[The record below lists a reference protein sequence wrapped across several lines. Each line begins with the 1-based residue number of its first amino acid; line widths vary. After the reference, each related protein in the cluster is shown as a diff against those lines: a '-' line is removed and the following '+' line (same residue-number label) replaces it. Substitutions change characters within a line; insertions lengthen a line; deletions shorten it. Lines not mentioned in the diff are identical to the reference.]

1 MSGHQTHHL
10 HTAHGGTVEDEARK
24 PWTILALALVAQV
37 LVVLDISVV
46 NTALPTI
53 GASLDLRSS
62 DLQWMVTAYLL
73 MSGGGLLL
81 GGRIADLLPRRR
93 VFMTGMSVFTAA
105 SFLSG
110 FASGAGALI
119 AARGAQGMGA
129 ALMTPAALS
138 LIMTTYQGAQR
149 ARGLALWGAIGGL
162 GIAAGVVAGGALTT
176 WAGWQAIFWVNVP
189 IGLVAL
195 FVAARV
201 LPREPVRPSTFAQF
215 DVLGAG
221 TAVSGLA
228 VLMFAISGT
237 ESHGWTSARTVLEL
251 AAAAALLTG
260 FVLVERRSAQ
270 PLVHPH
276 TWRIKPLVAG
286 TVVMLGVTGVLVG
299 AVFLGSIF
307 FQTVLGYSALRAGLA
322 FLPLAAALVVGTHL
336 AAHVSAHA
344 SARVVAGIGLA
355 VAAGGSLLLSQASM
369 DASYVANLLP
379 GLVIVGLGAG
389 MVFVAVSASAMG
401 GIPDE
406 HAGMAS
412 GFMMTGHEIGAAL
425 GVAVLSA
432 IATSAGALTTADGA
446 ADAFSRGSLG
456 AAALALAFAAFA
468 AVRMPATR
476 GGGGHMHM
484 H

>member
-1 MSGHQTHHL
+1 MSGHPAPHPTTGSH
-10 HTAHGGTVEDEARK
+10 EATEIETRK
-24 PWTILALALVAQV
+24 PWTVLALALVAQV

-53 GASLDLRSS
+53 GESLDLRSS

-93 VFMTGMSVFTAA
+93 VFMAGLLTFTAA
-105 SFLSG
+105 SLVSG
-110 FASGAGALI
+110 FASGASELI
-119 AARGAQGMGA
+119 AARGAQGAGA

-138 LIMTTYQGAQR
+138 LIMTTYQGSQR

-162 GIAAGVVAGGALTT
+162 GIAAGVIAGGALTT

-189 IGLVAL
+189 IGAVAL
-195 FVAARV
+195 VVAARI
-201 LPREPVRPSTFAQF
+201 LPREATKPSSLAQF
-215 DVLGAG
+215 DILGAAAVVGGVG
-221 TAVSGLA
+221 TV
-228 VLMFAISGT
+228 MFAISGA
-237 ESHGWTSARTVLEL
+237 ESHGWTSARTVLGL
-251 AAAAALLTG
+251 TAAAALLTG
-260 FVLVERRSAQ
+260 FVLIERRSPQ

-276 TWRIKPLVAG
+276 TWSIRPLVAG

-307 FQTVLGYSALRAGLA
+307 FQTVLGYSALRAGLG
-322 FLPLAAALVVGTHL
+322 FLPLAGALVVGTHL

-355 VAAGGSLLLSQASM
+355 MASGGSLLLSRAAADS
-369 DASYVANLLP
+369 SYVVNLLP

-389 MVFVAVSASAMG
+389 MVFVAVSSSAMG

-412 GFMMTGHEIGAAL
+412 GFMMTGHEVGAAL

-432 IATSAGALTTADGA
+432 IATSAGALTTQVGA
-446 ADAFSRGSLG
+446 ADAYSRGFLG
-456 AAALALAFAAFA
+456 AAVLALAFAAFA

-476 GGGGHMHM
+476 GAGGHVHM